1 MKRVQ
6 RMQYYYVPRWFN
18 WGNLCDLWSF
28 PTAALV
34 LGVIQQTNC
43 IFMTIRSETKNCK
56 TRTIN
61 FPCCLYR
68 DCAVVFKPESSWSTI
83 IDHQDQETRTKFCPP
98 ELSIWDLPDLQ
109 KVSSWIVSIY
119 RFYVLLPAHRIA
131 LLPVI
136 VTRARRAAE
145 ECVSSGWTS
154 WTPAARVTAAG
165 TSTLATPRRR
175 TSSRR
180 RRRAPWPW
188 PRSRW
193 WWTSRSPRCPRA
205 PSPCSPTPPS
215 ISPPSSTPQIRRSE
229 NQAKSEWRCICPSDP
244 TTVNFLSAL
253 RFLTNMQFCLLF
265 IWSRQCLPMRCCH
278 CNANGLKNVAA
289 FFDLNIYNCVPGI
302 WKSVKYVWITSPR
315 GPSKIRSSLWRNS
328 WSRCS
333 TTSTAP
339 SMHFSNPCSR
349 GTSSPYFPK
358 RWNIAAATSTC
369 VARYWYALLRFQRD
383 T

>member
-1 MKRVQ
+1 M
-6 RMQYYYVPRWFN
+6 
-18 WGNLCDLWSF
+18 
-28 PTAALV
+28 
-34 LGVIQQTNC
+34 
-43 IFMTIRSETKNCK
+43 
-56 TRTIN
+56 
-61 FPCCLYR
+61 YR

-83 IDHQDQETRTKFCPP
+83 IDHQHQETRTKFCPP

-131 LLPVI
+131 ARDRDQSEERCRGVCLLRMDVMD
-136 VTRARRAAE
+136 TCSEGDGGRDLDLGDAE
-145 ECVSSGWTS
+145 TEDVLS
-154 WTPAARVTAAG
+154 
-165 TSTLATPRRR
+165 
-175 TSSRR
+175 
-180 RRRAPWPW
+180 
-188 PRSRW
+188 
-193 WWTSRSPRCPRA
+193 
-205 PSPCSPTPPS
+205 
-215 ISPPSSTPQIRRSE
+215 SPPPGPVTMASVPMMVDQPQSPLSPGPVTMLANTTLDLSSFLDTSNTQKRE
-229 NQAKSEWRCICPSDP
+229 PSQKWVALHLSVWSDHSK
-244 TTVNFLSAL
+244 LSAL

-265 IWSRQCLPMRCCH
+265 IRSRQCSLMRCCH

>member
-145 ECVSSGWTS
+145 ECVSSGWT
-154 WTPAARVTAAG
+154 
-165 TSTLATPRRR
+165 
-175 TSSRR
+175 
-180 RRRAPWPW
+180 
-188 PRSRW
+188 
-193 WWTSRSPRCPRA
+193 
-205 PSPCSPTPPS
+205 
-215 ISPPSSTPQIRRSE
+215 
-229 NQAKSEWRCICPSDP
+229 
-244 TTVNFLSAL
+244 
-253 RFLTNMQFCLLF
+253 
-265 IWSRQCLPMRCCH
+265 
-278 CNANGLKNVAA
+278 
-289 FFDLNIYNCVPGI
+289 
-302 WKSVKYVWITSPR
+302 
-315 GPSKIRSSLWRNS
+315 
-328 WSRCS
+328 
-333 TTSTAP
+333 
-339 SMHFSNPCSR
+339 
-349 GTSSPYFPK
+349 
-358 RWNIAAATSTC
+358 
-369 VARYWYALLRFQRD
+369 
-383 T
+383 